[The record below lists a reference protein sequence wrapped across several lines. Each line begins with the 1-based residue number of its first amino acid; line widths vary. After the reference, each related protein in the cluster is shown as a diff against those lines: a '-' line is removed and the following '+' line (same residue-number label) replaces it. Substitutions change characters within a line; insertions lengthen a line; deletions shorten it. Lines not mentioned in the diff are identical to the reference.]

1 MSENATEYTMDGIA
15 IIGMAGRFPGAKNI
29 SEFWA
34 NLKAGVESISH
45 FTDDELEV
53 DEPWPRSPGYVKA
66 RSILADADL
75 FDASFF
81 GILPKEAE
89 LIDPQQRVF
98 LECCWHAFEDAGY
111 DPLTYSGS
119 AGVFAG
125 CSANTYFLGN
135 VCRSRDFIEDYV
147 AGYQVSNYPVLLGS
161 NLDFLATRVA
171 YKLNLKGPAFT
182 LQAGCATSL
191 LAIAQACQS
200 LLTWQCDMALAGGVS
215 ITFPQKRGYL
225 YEQGG
230 MVSPDGH
237 CRVFDAK
244 AQGTVFG
251 SGCGTVLLKR
261 LADAV
266 EDGDQIRAVIRGF
279 AVTNDGSA
287 KAGFAA
293 PGVDGQSRAVA
304 LAQTSGNIHPETIGY
319 IEAHGTGT
327 PLGDPIEVAA
337 LTKAFRARTLS
348 RQYCAIG
355 SIKSNVGHLDIA
367 AGVTGLIK
375 TVLSLEHKLLLPSLH
390 FEKPN
395 SAIDF
400 EGSPFFVNTELR
412 EWRADTGIPRRA
424 GVSAFG
430 IGGTN
435 AHVVLEEAPA
445 PGPKI
450 SGSSAQLLVLSAKTE
465 AALDAATAE
474 LAVHLQRNSDLNI
487 ADLAFTLQ
495 TGRHGFEHRRMFVA
509 RDLGDCARV
518 LETRDSKRMFTSFR
532 PRFDR
537 GVAFMFPGQGA
548 QYPNMG
554 SELYR
559 TEPVFRCHVD
569 ACSEIL
575 KPHLGVDLRHK
586 LYSPASN
593 QPLIDTV
600 LTQPAM
606 FVTEYALAQV
616 WESWGVHAES
626 MIGHSLG
633 EFVAAC
639 LAGVFSLEDALSI
652 IAARGRMMQAL
663 KPGGMLTVRLPEN
676 EVQPLLNG
684 TLSLAAVN
692 SPSLCVVAGPYDS
705 LEKLQHLLD
714 AKGVVSRRLATSHAF
729 HSPMMDSL
737 IAPFTELVQHI
748 PLNAP
753 RIPYISCVSGT
764 WITEAEATDPGY
776 WARHSRQPVLF
787 SQGVTELIAAKH
799 ILLEIGPGTTLTT
812 LARQHLS
819 DRLHPAISSL
829 CDSSPEPSEAASL
842 QGALGQLWLA
852 GVQPNWSAVHA
863 GERRFR
869 VALPTY
875 PFERKRYWIDP
886 PSPVA
891 SKDPLPE
898 AVSSNAG
905 QDPTGAR
912 QSAEDQQFMSE
923 RDKSSARPEQR
934 EGIRSR
940 LKTIFADLSGLDT
953 ASFDGSDS
961 FLDLGFDSLFLTQ
974 VTQELRTQFQVQ
986 ITFRQ
991 LLDDVSTL
999 DALASYIDAHL
1010 GPDEPAKSEPAPLT
1024 QSAQVQPTQKSVD
1037 ISGAGT
1043 PENNMDSPAP
1053 ASSIERI
1060 MREQLMA
1067 LTQLTS
1073 QQLQVLAARS
1083 ATESMPGS
1091 ASLLPAQT
1099 SMPATPN
1106 QLAPALASKSAQPEF
1121 KPFGPYKPVQKG
1133 TTGGL
1138 SEQQEKHIKAL
1149 IERYTRRTKES
1160 KRITQAY
1167 RQPLADP
1174 RAVSGFRSQW
1184 KEIVYPIVTVRS
1196 RGSKL
1201 WDVDGN
1207 EYIDILNGFGPIM
1220 FGHAPDFVTE
1230 AVQNQLREG
1239 FEIGPQSP
1247 LAGKVASLIC
1257 ELTGAERATFCN
1269 TGSEAVMAGM
1279 RVARTVT
1286 ARQKIVMFAGAYHGT
1301 FDEVLVKG
1309 IKRNGVPS
1317 AIPIAP
1323 GIPSQ
1328 KAENVVVLDYAT
1340 PESLQYIRE
1349 HARELAAVLVE
1360 PVQSR
1365 HPDLQPREF
1374 LRELREI
1381 TAQSGTA
1388 LIFDEVV
1395 TGFRVHPGGVQALF
1409 DITADLVTYGKVV
1422 GGGLPIGILAG
1433 KAAFMDALDGG
1444 MWQYGDESFPAAD
1457 VTFFAG
1463 TFVRH
1468 PLALAAT
1475 HAVLKHLQASGPEL
1489 QARLNEKTAYLAT
1502 HLNDFFAQNLVPTR
1516 IAHFGSIFYFS
1527 FPGDQRFG
1535 SLFYFHL
1542 REKGI
1547 HIQEGFPCFL
1557 TTAHTDDDI
1566 ERIIQAFKSSVE
1578 EMQEGNLLPRPIAE
1592 ASSGPAYP
1600 HATADS
1606 TEAPVT
1612 ESQMEIWLAAQLCP
1626 EASCAYNESFTLH
1639 LGGDFDSQAFSFSIQ
1654 QIIARHDCLRAV
1666 FSERGDQLKIQ
1677 PAFTIPT
1684 PLMDLSGVA
1693 TEAQKERL
1701 ARIIEDDAHQPFDF
1715 IHGPLIRVQLVRL
1728 DQRHH
1733 AVLCTMHH
1741 IVCDGWSTN
1750 VILDELARL
1759 YSAKRQGSAC
1769 NLEKTLTFTE
1779 YALAQSVRH
1788 STSEGKAIEDYW
1800 VQRFKQLPQALDIP
1814 TDRPRAPVK
1823 NYAGATER
1831 RTIDGA
1837 TYRRIKRAGAQ
1848 QKCTLFATLLGGFQM
1863 LLNRLSS
1870 QEDIVIGIPAAGQS
1884 LLDGQSLVG
1893 HCVNFLPLRSN
1904 SASSATVA
1912 EWLAQT
1918 RQALLDAYDHQNYT
1932 YGRLIRT
1939 LGILRD
1945 PSLLPL
1951 TQIQFNLER
1960 VGTAAK
1966 FEGLDAA
1973 VDPNPKSFV
1982 NFDIFLNIVESDDG
1996 LLLDCDYNS
2005 SLFDRQTIQRWLGHY
2020 QTILEGVAADA
2031 RQTVRSLPVLGVEER
2046 QRLLVDWNRTEA
2058 DYPLQS
2064 RVHELFEAQVAR
2076 TPDARAVVFNG
2087 RSLSYSEL
2095 NTKANQLARHLQKLG
2110 VGAGSLVGICL
2121 HRSLEMMTGLL
2132 GVLKAGAAYVPLD
2145 PMYPTDRL
2153 SYIQDHAGMRLL
2165 VTERRTASALAPRNA
2180 PVIYIDT
2187 DWNVIATENGSNL
2200 SAPPQSEDLAYVIYT
2215 SGSTGWPKGVE
2226 ITHRSVVNLLWSMQR
2241 EPGIKPDDRLLAVTT
2256 LSFDIAALELFLPL
2270 ISGAQVVIAA
2280 EEAVADGS
2288 QLRAC
2293 LEQEAITIMQA
2304 TPITWRLLLEAGW
2317 NGNPHLKLLC
2327 GGEALPRELADQ
2339 LLSCGASLWNMY
2351 GPTETTIWSA
2361 VSRVEPAPAAVTI
2374 GHPIANTQL
2383 YVLDSLGEPV
2393 PEGVPGEL
2401 CIGGDGVARGYHNDP
2416 ELTAE
2421 KFVGDAF
2428 SKRPGARLYKTGD
2441 LVRYRNGGAIEF
2453 LGRLDHQVKIR
2464 GFRIE
2469 LGEIESVLLQYPGVR
2484 EAVVI
2489 AHEAASGDKRLV
2501 AYIVATPESASNLL
2515 RTFLATRLP
2524 GYMIPSIFVGL
2535 AALPRTPNA
2544 KVDRKSLAAR
2554 DFVTAHAASVYTPPR
2569 GPRQQLLAEIW
2580 AEVLHLE
2587 RVGIDDD
2594 LFELGAD
2601 SVHLF
2606 QIVARARNAGIS
2618 LDPTQLLMHRTIAV
2632 LCAEPALMDG
2642 ASPDDFGSQI
2652 IPVAR
2657 DKYRRR
2663 QPKTEWTRH

>member
-1 MSENATEYTMDGIA
+1 MRENGTEPAIDGIA

-29 SEFWA
+29 IEFWG

-45 FTDDELEV
+45 FADDELEV
-53 DEPWPRSPGYVKA
+53 DEPLPRSSEYVKA

-125 CSANTYFLGN
+125 CSASTYFLGN
-135 VCRSRDFIEDYV
+135 VCRSREFIEDYV

-225 YEQGG
+225 YQPGG
-230 MVSPDGH
+230 MVSPDGR
-237 CRVFDAK
+237 CRVFDVK

-266 EDGDQIRAVIRGF
+266 ADADHIRAVIRGF

-287 KAGFAA
+287 KAGFTA
-293 PGVDGQSRAVA
+293 PGVDGQCRAVA
-304 LAQTSGNIHPETIGY
+304 LAQAAGNIHPETIGY

-327 PLGDPIEVAA
+327 PLGDPIEIAA

-348 RQYCAIG
+348 KQFCAIG
-355 SIKSNVGHLDIA
+355 SVKSNLGHLDIA

-375 TVLSLEHKLLLPSLH
+375 TVLSLDHKVIPASLH

-395 SAIDF
+395 PAINF
-400 EGSPFFVNTELR
+400 EDSPFFVNTELR
-412 EWRADTGIPRRA
+412 EWRTETGAPRRA

-435 AHVVLEEAPA
+435 AHIVLEEAPA
-445 PGPKI
+445 PELRIP
-450 SGSSAQLLVLSAKTE
+450 GSLPQLLVLSAKTD

-474 LAVHLQRNSDLNI
+474 LAAHIQRNSDLNI
-487 ADLAFTLQ
+487 ADLAYTLQ
-495 TGRHGFEHRRMFVA
+495 TGRHGFEHRRVFVA
-509 RDLGDCARV
+509 RDLEDCVRI
-518 LETRDSKRMFTSFR
+518 LETHDSNRMLTGVKQRS
-532 PRFDR
+532 DR

-559 TEPVFRCHVD
+559 TEPVFRHHVD

-575 KPHLGVDLRHK
+575 KPHLGLDLRHK

-593 QPLIDTV
+593 EPLIDTV

-616 WESWGVHAES
+616 WENWGVHPES

-639 LAGVFSLEDALSI
+639 LAGVFSLEDALSL
-652 IAARGRMMQAL
+652 IAARGRMMQTL

-692 SPSLCVVAGPYDS
+692 SPSLCVVAGPHDR
-705 LEKLQHLLD
+705 LENLQRLLN

-729 HSPMMDSL
+729 HSAMMDSL
-737 IAPFTELVQHI
+737 IAPFTELVQRI

-764 WITEAEATDPGY
+764 WITESEATDPGY
-776 WARHSRQPVLF
+776 WSRHFRRPVLF
-787 SQGVTELIAAKH
+787 SKGITELVKEKPV
-799 ILLEIGPGTTLTT
+799 LLEIGPGTTLAT
-812 LARQHLS
+812 LARQHPS
-819 DRLHPAISSL
+819 EHPHPTIASL
-829 CDSSPEPSEAASL
+829 RDSSPEPSETASL
-842 QGALGQLWLA
+842 RSALGQLWLA
-852 GVQPNWSAVHA
+852 GVQPDWSAVHA

-869 VALPTY
+869 VVLPTY
-875 PFERKRYWIDP
+875 PFERNRHWIDP
-886 PSPVA
+886 PAPVS
-891 SKDPLPE
+891 SKHPLPE
-898 AVSSNAG
+898 TTSPNAG
-905 QDPTGAR
+905 TEDRAAK

-923 RDKSSARPEQR
+923 REESSARPERR
-934 EGIRSR
+934 EAIRSR

-953 ASFDGSDS
+953 AGFDASAS

-999 DALASYIDAHL
+999 DVLASYIDAHL
-1010 GPDEPAKSEPAPLT
+1010 GPDKPVKFETAPLT
-1024 QSAQVQPTQKSVD
+1024 QSAQVQPAQTSVD

-1043 PENNMDSPAP
+1043 PENFMDTPVP
-1053 ASSIERI
+1053 ASFIERI

-1067 LTQLTS
+1067 MTQLTS
-1073 QQLQVLAARS
+1073 QQLQVLAAKPAS
-1083 ATESMPGS
+1083 QSMPGS
-1091 ASLLPAQT
+1091 TSLLPAQT
-1099 SMPATPN
+1099 SMSAAPN
-1106 QLAPALASKSAQPEF
+1106 QKAPALPSNRVQSEF

-1138 SEQQEKHIKAL
+1138 SEQQEKHINAL

-1257 ELTGAERATFCN
+1257 ELTGVERATFCN
-1269 TGSEAVMAGM
+1269 TGSEAVMAAI

-1286 ARQKIVMFAGAYHGT
+1286 ARQRIVMFAGAYHGT

-1323 GIPSQ
+1323 GTPSQ
-1328 KAENVVVLDYAT
+1328 NTENVVVLDYAT

-1349 HARELAAVLVE
+1349 QALELAAVLVE

-1409 DITADLVTYGKVV
+1409 NIAADLVTYGKVI

-1475 HAVLKHLQASGPEL
+1475 HAVLKHLQANGPEL

-1502 HLNDFFAQNLVPTR
+1502 HLNGFFAQNLIPTR

-1566 ERIIQAFKSSVE
+1566 ERIIRAFKSSAE
-1578 EMQEGNLLPRPIAE
+1578 EMQQGNLLPGPIAE
-1592 ASSGPAYP
+1592 ASRTAYA

-1606 TEAPVT
+1606 TQAPVT
-1612 ESQMEIWLAAQLCP
+1612 ESQMEIWLAAQLGP

-1639 LGGDFDSQAFSFSIQ
+1639 LRGDFDPHAFSLSIQ
-1654 QIIARHDCLRAV
+1654 EIIARHDSLRAV
-1666 FSERGDQLKIQ
+1666 FSERGDQFKIQ
-1677 PAFTIPT
+1677 PAFRIPT
-1684 PLMDLSGVA
+1684 PLIDLSGVA
-1693 TEAQKERL
+1693 TEAQNERL
-1701 ARIIEDDAHQPFDF
+1701 ARMIEDDAHQRFDF
-1715 IHGPLIRVQLVRL
+1715 THGPLIRVQLARL
-1728 DQRHH
+1728 DERHH
-1733 AVLCTMHH
+1733 AILCTMHH

-1750 VILDELARL
+1750 VILDDLARL
-1759 YSAKRQGSAC
+1759 YSAHRQGATC
-1769 NLEKTLTFTE
+1769 NLEKPLTFTG
-1779 YALAQSVRH
+1779 YALAQSVHH

-1814 TDRPRAPVK
+1814 TDRPRAAVK
-1823 NYAGATER
+1823 TYAGATER
-1831 RTIDGA
+1831 RIINGA

-1848 QKCTLFATLLGGFQM
+1848 HKCTLFATLLGGFQM
-1863 LLNRLSS
+1863 LLNRLSN

-1904 SASSATVA
+1904 CPSSATVA
-1912 EWLAQT
+1912 EWLTQT
-1918 RQALLDAYDHQNYT
+1918 RQALLDAYEHQNYT

-1939 LGILRD
+1939 LGIPRD

-1960 VGTAAK
+1960 VGTGAK

-2005 SLFDRQTIQRWLGHY
+2005 DLFDHQTIQRWLGHY
-2020 QTILEGVAADA
+2020 QTILEGVARDA
-2031 RQTVRSLPVLGVEER
+2031 GQIVRSLPVLGGRER
-2046 QRLLVDWNRTEA
+2046 QQLLVDWNRTNS
-2058 DYPLQS
+2058 DYPFQS
-2064 RVHELFEAQVAR
+2064 VHELFEARVAR
-2076 TPDARAVVFNG
+2076 TPDARAVVFAG

-2121 HRSLEMMTGLL
+2121 HRSLEMMIGLL

-2165 VTERRTASALAPRNA
+2165 LTERRTASALAPRNT
-2180 PVIYIDT
+2180 PVVYIDT

-2256 LSFDIAALELFLPL
+2256 LSFDIAALELFLPV

-2280 EEAVADGS
+2280 EEVAAVGN

-2293 LEQEAITIMQA
+2293 LEQESITLMQA

-2317 NGNPHLKLLC
+2317 KGNPHFKLLC
-2327 GGEALPRELADQ
+2327 GGEALPRELAEQ
-2339 LLSCGASLWNMY
+2339 LLNCGASLWNMY

-2361 VSRVEPAPAAVTI
+2361 VSRVEPAPAAVMI

-2383 YVLDSLGEPV
+2383 YVLDSWGEPV

-2416 ELTAE
+2416 GLTAE

-2441 LVRYRNGGAIEF
+2441 LVRYRNGGGIEF

-2489 AHEAASGDKRLV
+2489 AHQAASGDKRLV
-2501 AYIVATPESASNLL
+2501 AYIVATPEPTSNLL

-2524 GYMIPSIFVGL
+2524 GYMIPSIFIGL
-2535 AALPRTPNA
+2535 LALPRTPNA
-2544 KVDRKSLAAR
+2544 KVDRQSLPAPE
-2554 DFVTAHAASVYTPPR
+2554 FGTGHAANVYMPPR
-2569 GPRQQLLAEIW
+2569 DPRQQLLAEIW

-2594 LFELGAD
+2594 LFDLGAD

-2606 QIVARARNAGIS
+2606 QIVARARNAGIA
-2618 LDPTQLLMHRTIAV
+2618 LDPRQLLVHRTIAA
-2632 LCAEPALMDG
+2632 LCAEPALMDEG
-2642 ASPDDFGSQI
+2642 SHDDVASQI
-2652 IPVAR
+2652 IPVTR
-2657 DKYRRR
+2657 DKFRRR
-2663 QPKTEWTRH
+2663 QLKSEWAQQ